1 MPYLWSWVTN
11 QNPLLIDCT
20 VLCSYPVMIQLV
32 LTMTS
37 CGGGE
42 CSVQQTN
49 HPELCWRSESPNPR
63 VEGLVCE
70 DTCVNMCVVILFL
83 FLLYFIG
90 YALLYLSPNVNRGD
104 DCISFLLIAFDV
116 KLAALHLRFCVWCSG
131 SASPRGQKAQ
141 CYCI

>member
-1 MPYLWSWVTN
+1 MLLFM
-11 QNPLLIDCT
+11 QNALPMILSNEPKPTIIDCT
-20 VLCSYPVMIQLV
+20 VLSSYPVMIQLV

-63 VEGLVCE
+63 AEGLVCE
-70 DTCVNMCVVILFL
+70 DRCVNMCVVIL

-90 YALLYLSPNVNRGD
+90 YALLYLSPNVNRR

-116 KLAALHLRFCVWCSG
+116 KLATLYLRFCV
-131 SASPRGQKAQ
+131 
-141 CYCI
+141 